1 MNIKPL
7 GKRVMIKIREKVA
20 QPGKLILNDN
30 PNEPIYADVLDIGD
44 EVTKIK
50 PGQIAYMFPFGGQQ
64 LGDGKKM
71 VFEEDIIGVV
81 VE

>member
-7 GKRVMIKIREKVA
+7 GKRVMIKMREKVA
-20 QPGKLILNDN
+20 QPGKLILNEN
-30 PNEPIYADVLDIGD
+30 PNEPIYADILDIGD
-44 EVTKIK
+44 EVTKVKI
-50 PGQIAYMFPFGGQQ
+50 GQVAYMFPFGGQQ

-81 VE
+81 ID